1 MRLRVAPRLHEIGK
15 VSLVRLKLSMGQPP
29 AKQFIAE
36 PYPVGVVPRL
46 RDQFGPP
53 RGVAR
58 RLAGFP
64 FGIGYATAHH
74 GVALGDDLPIPAITV
89 RHDPKLNILM

>member
-1 MRLRVAPRLHEIGK
+1 MRLRVAPCLNE
-15 VSLVRLKLSMGQPP
+15 LDQVRLALLKLGIRQS
-29 AKQFIAE
+29 AAEQFIAE